1 MIKLGNL
8 CIFRHRSQKYRLLR
22 PPKIRRICMR
32 KTESFHPVTF
42 EWCSI
47 QILVI
52 SQIFKLSLNLSL
64 THLRVKLPEL
74 KGDLSPVMLK
84 EIFRD
89 SFEKFEIYKNLYGKP
104 CKHDWVAKLF
114 FSYKYA
120 SNLRRAAVTIATS
133 EIYE

>member
-1 MIKLGNL
+1 
-8 CIFRHRSQKYRLLR
+8 
-22 PPKIRRICMR
+22 MR
-32 KTESFHPVTF
+32 KTKSCHSVTF

-74 KGDLSPVMLK
+74 KGHLSPVMLK

-89 SFEKFEIYKNLYGKP
+89 SFEKFEIYKNLNGNHASMTGWQS
-104 CKHDWVAKLF
+104 C
-114 FSYKYA
+114 FSRTNA
-120 SNLRRAAVTIATS
+120 SNLRRAAVAIATS
-133 EIYE
+133 EI

>member
-1 MIKLGNL
+1 
-8 CIFRHRSQKYRLLR
+8 
-22 PPKIRRICMR
+22 MR
-32 KTESFHPVTF
+32 KTNSCHPVTF
-42 EWCSI
+42 DWCYI

-104 CKHDWVAKLF
+104 CKPDWEAKLF
-114 FSYKYA
+114 FSYKCF
-120 SNLRRAAVTIATS
+120 
-133 EIYE
+133 

>member
-1 MIKLGNL
+1 
-8 CIFRHRSQKYRLLR
+8 
-22 PPKIRRICMR
+22 MR
-32 KTESFHPVTF
+32 KTKSCNPVTF

-74 KGDLSPVMLK
+74 KGHLSPVMLK

-89 SFEKFEIYKNLYGKP
+89 SFEKFEIYKNLNGKP

-114 FSYKYA
+114 FSYKCF
-120 SNLRRAAVTIATS
+120 
-133 EIYE
+133 